1 VILNM
6 SGSLRTFSIAAYIA
20 GCIMRSKMITAIPKY
35 DHDDNEIGIEDIIP
49 LPPLPLDVIRTGQR
63 RILAAIGEGVQS
75 IDDLVLSLTP
85 DIKKDSDAFPTERSR
100 LSHHLK
106 NFEKMGLI
114 EKEKKGK
121 NVGVKLTKLGE
132 LLRL

>member
-1 VILNM
+1 
-6 SGSLRTFSIAAYIA
+6 
-20 GCIMRSKMITAIPKY
+20 MRSKMITAIPKY